1 MALVAIARELGAR
14 GEELAGELVRL
25 TGMRLMDRVGI
36 EEKLALHGIGPGKL
50 EKFDEKRPG
59 LWASLSMERD
69 DYLHYLKLVVY
80 EAAAEPGSCVI
91 VGRGVSA
98 LLKGLPNLAALR
110 VIAPR
115 NTRVAN
121 LKKQFGCD
129 EKRALQLMERSDRER
144 LGFHKYFFSVD
155 WRDAR
160 EYGLVLN
167 TGELE
172 IPEAARLAADYCSIV
187 STKEREKSGA
197 ERIKELL
204 LGHRVVTEIVYGR
217 HIAVHFLEAEARG
230 SRIVLHGVAN
240 TQISIDDAIAAARA
254 VPGVS
259 EVESAIQV
267 VQEFSV
273 MP

>member
-25 TGMRLMDRVGI
+25 TGMRLMDRIDI
-36 EEKLALHGIGPGKL
+36 EEKLALHGIGPSKL

-80 EAAAEPGSCVI
+80 EAAAEPGGCVI
-91 VGRGVSA
+91 VGRGVGA
-98 LLKGLPNLAALR
+98 ILRGLPNLAAIR
-110 VIAPR
+110 ITAPR
-115 NTRVAN
+115 SVRVDN
-121 LKKQFGCD
+121 LRKQFGCD
-129 EKRALQLMERSDRER
+129 ERRALQLMERSDRER

-167 TGELE
+167 TGELSIE
-172 IPEAARLAADYCSIV
+172 DGAKLAEEYCRMV
-187 STKEREKSGA
+187 STKEKEKAGA
-197 ERIKELL
+197 ERVKELL
-204 LGHRVVTEIVYGR
+204 LGHRVVTEIVYGK
-217 HIAVHFLEAEARG
+217 HIAVHFLEAEAKG
-230 SRIVLHGVAN
+230 THIVLHGVAN
-240 TQISIDDAIAAARA
+240 TQISIDEAVAAARA

-259 EVESAIQV
+259 EVVSAIQV

>member
-25 TGMRLMDRVGI
+25 TGMRLMDRIDI
-36 EEKLALHGIGPGKL
+36 EEKLALHGIGPSKL

-80 EAAAEPGSCVI
+80 DAAAEPGGCVI
-91 VGRGVSA
+91 VGRGVGA
-98 LLKGLPNLAALR
+98 ILRGLPNLAAIR
-110 VIAPR
+110 ITAPR
-115 NTRVAN
+115 SVRVDN
-121 LKKQFGCD
+121 LRKQFGCD
-129 EKRALQLMERSDRER
+129 ERRALQLMERSDRER

-160 EYGLVLN
+160 EYGLVIN
-167 TGELE
+167 TGELSIE
-172 IPEAARLAADYCSIV
+172 DGARLAQEYCKMV
-187 STKEREKSGA
+187 STKEKEKAGA
-197 ERIKELL
+197 ERVRELL
-204 LGHRVVTEIVYGR
+204 LGHRVVTEIVYGK

-230 SRIVLHGVAN
+230 THIVLHGVAN
-240 TQISIDDAIAAARA
+240 TQISIDEAVAAARA
-254 VPGVS
+254 VQGVS